1 MTVVRIIKNTGMMV
15 LALGVASGCAMTQKQ
30 NEPAPKPEP
39 VKVAAPA
46 PAPAPAPMVEAPA
59 PAKMYTVAR
68 GDNLWSISAMNDVYG
83 DPYQW
88 PLIYRA
94 NSDQIKDADLIFPG
108 QEFVINTSAGA
119 SEIDAAIQHARNRGA
134 WTLGVIEASDQD
146 YLSR

>member
-1 MTVVRIIKNTGMMV
+1 MTVVRIIKNTGIMV
-15 LALGVASGCAMTQKQ
+15 LTLGMATGCAMTQKQ
-30 NEPAPKPEP
+30 NEPEAAAPAP
-39 VKVAAPA
+39 VKVEA
-46 PAPAPAPMVEAPA
+46 PAPAPAPMVKEPVPA
-59 PAKMYTVAR
+59 RMYTVAR
-68 GDNLWSISAMNDVYG
+68 GDNLWSISAMDDVYG

-88 PLIYRA
+88 PLIYKA

-134 WTLGVIEASDQD
+134 WSLGVTEASDLD